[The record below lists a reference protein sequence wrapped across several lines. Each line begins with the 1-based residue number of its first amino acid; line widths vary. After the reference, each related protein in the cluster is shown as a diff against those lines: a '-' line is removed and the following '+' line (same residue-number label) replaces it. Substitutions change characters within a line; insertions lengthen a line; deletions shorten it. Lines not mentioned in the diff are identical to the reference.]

1 MSWAMAVGASVAIVG
16 GIIKNGKAK
25 KAKSAAEAEKRRLN
39 AQMARFEANRQAVI
53 NPYAGVV
60 SLAGM
65 AKDLSGEISNPY
77 ANLGVAT
84 SAAEIQME
92 EADIALANTLDVLA
106 ATGSSAGGATAL
118 ANAAAKSKKGVSASI
133 EQQEAKN
140 EQLAAQGEAN
150 MERLRLS
157 EKQRIQG
164 IQISEG
170 GRVQGAQAQGEAFKF
185 NAQENRDMM
194 TLDRLSGQQD
204 QARQDIAS
212 QNAAQQA
219 AIGSMISGVSSAVG
233 GKLAAGG
240 GDRDTVDDDT
250 DRTTE
255 TSNVLNTEVDPYDI
269 APPSINYTNFTLGSD
284 RRLKENINK
293 IGESPSGLNIYSF
306 EYIDK
311 SFGEGTYSGVMSDEI
326 HNEAVVTHEDGFD
339 RVDYSKLDVEFKKIK
354 S

>member
-1 MSWAMAVGASVAIVG
+1 MAIGASVAIVG

-25 KAKSAAEAEKRRLN
+25 KAARDAKTESDRLQR
-39 AQMARFEANRQAVI
+39 QMAQFNANRQAVI
-53 NPYAGVV
+53 NPYAGVT
-60 SLAGM
+60 SLAGL
-65 AKDLSGEISNPY
+65 AEDLSGEISNPF

-84 SAAEIQME
+84 SAAEIQIE

-106 ATGSSAGGATAL
+106 ATGASAGGATAL

-170 GRVQGAQAQGEAFKF
+170 GRMQNAQAQGEAFKF
-185 NAQENRDMM
+185 SAQEERDMIS
-194 TLDRLSGQQD
+194 LDRMSGQND
-204 QARQDIAS
+204 QARQDIAQS
-212 QNAAQQA
+212 NAAAQA

-240 GDRDTVDDDT
+240 RVKAPGQTQNVSYLTSEGST
-250 DRTTE
+250 D
-255 TSNVLNTEVDPYDI
+255 VYDNPLSELT
-269 APPSINYTNFTLGSD
+269 PPM
-284 RRLKENINK
+284 E
-293 IGESPSGLNIYSF
+293 
-306 EYIDK
+306 
-311 SFGEGTYSGVMSDEI
+311 
-326 HNEAVVTHEDGFD
+326 FD
-339 RVDYSKLDVEFKKIK
+339 
-354 S
+354 